1 MPELPDIVVY
11 IESLEARILGQ
22 TLERVKILNP
32 FVLRS
37 VIRALE
43 EAHEKPACSVY
54 RLGKRVVIGLQPD
67 YFLVIHLMVAGR
79 LRWIESNAKSPG
91 KIGLAN
97 FHFPNGTLLLTEA
110 GAKRRASIYLLKG
123 KSELAVFDM
132 QGLEVLDAELSE
144 FAARLTNRESHVK
157 TRAHRSAQF

>member
-22 TLERVKILNP
+22 TLQRVKILNP

-37 VIRALE
+37 VMPSLE
-43 EAHEKPACSVY
+43 EAYGKPVYSVH

-79 LRWIESNAKSPG
+79 FRWLEPNAKPPG
-91 KIGLAN
+91 KIGRARFPSSPIPPKPPSRLCESVNIPKLSLLPN
-97 FHFPNGTLLLTEA
+97 FKVVETVLISRLRPILT
-110 GAKRRASIYLLKG
+110 G
-123 KSELAVFDM
+123 
-132 QGLEVLDAELSE
+132 
-144 FAARLTNRESHVK
+144 
-157 TRAHRSAQF
+157 

>member
-37 VIRALE
+37 VMPSLE
-43 EAHEKPACSVY
+43 EAYGKPVYSVH

-79 LRWIESNAKSPG
+79 FRWLEPNAKPPG
-91 KIGLAN
+91 KIGLASFPGPPIPPNPPRRLCELVNIPKLSLLPN
-97 FHFPNGTLLLTEA
+97 FTVVETVLISRLRPILT
-110 GAKRRASIYLLKG
+110 G
-123 KSELAVFDM
+123 
-132 QGLEVLDAELSE
+132 
-144 FAARLTNRESHVK
+144 
-157 TRAHRSAQF
+157 